1 MKKHGVIKKCIALA
15 LGTTLIMGVAGCVS
29 SGADSGKEQEAG
41 ETFGTEAA
49 WESSTAAQA
58 PETTSAAGTETET
71 TLLIAAAASL
81 EATFEDTLIPMFEE
95 ANPGIQVEGTYASS
109 GDLQQQ
115 IESGLE
121 ADLFMSAAT
130 SNMDALVEE
139 GLIDEASV
147 VNLLK
152 NDVVLI
158 VPEGVETEV
167 TGFADL
173 ANADVVAIGD
183 PESVPA
189 GKYAKEILDGLGIYD
204 AVAEK
209 ASFGNS
215 VTEVLTWV
223 AEGSA
228 DAGIV
233 YSTDALTENSNG
245 DEKKVTVLATADDSM
260 METPVIYPV
269 GITSSTTKKEAA
281 QALEEFLQSEEAM
294 NVFVEAGF
302 TVNQP

>member
-1 MKKHGVIKKCIALA
+1 MKKGTLMKKCMTAVLSAALV
-15 LGTTLIMGVAGCVS
+15 MGMAGCGS
-29 SGADSGKEQEAG
+29 SGSGSGSGQDANEAA
-41 ETFGTEAA
+41 GTEAA
-49 WESSTAAQA
+49 QESATVS
-58 PETTSAAGTETET
+58 EGAAGGDT

-81 EATFEDTLIPMFEE
+81 EAVFEDQLIPMFEE
-95 ANPGIQVEGTYASS
+95 ANPGVTVEGTYASS

-130 SNMDALVEE
+130 SNMDTLVEE
-139 GLIDEASV
+139 GLVDEASV
-147 VNLLK
+147 VDLLK

-158 VPEGVETEV
+158 VPEGVDSKV
-167 TGFADL
+167 TGFEDL
-173 ANADVVAIGD
+173 TNADVVAMGD

-189 GKYAKEILDGLGIYD
+189 GKYAREILTGLGIYD
-204 AVAEK
+204 EVAEK

-245 DEKKVTVLATADDSM
+245 DDKKVTVLATADDSM
-260 METPVIYPV
+260 MQTPVIYPV
-269 GITSSTTKKEAA
+269 GITTATTKREAA
-281 QALEEFLQSEEAM
+281 WTLEDFLQSGEAM
-294 NVFVEAGF
+294 NIFVEAGF
-302 TVNQP
+302 TADH

>member
-1 MKKHGVIKKCIALA
+1 MKQKHLFRKCTIMVLGAALV
-15 LGTTLIMGVAGCVS
+15 LGLTGC
-29 SGADSGKEQEAG
+29 GN
-41 ETFGTEAA
+41 
-49 WESSTAAQA
+49 
-58 PETTSAAGTETET
+58 AAGGNKEENEKST
-71 TLLIAAAASL
+71 TTVKQATGSEDHLLIAAAASL
-81 EATFEDTLIPMFEE
+81 EAVFEDSLIPAFEKE
-95 ANPGIQVEGTYASS
+95 NPGITVEGTYASS

-130 SNMDALVEE
+130 SNMDTLVQE
-139 GLIDEASV
+139 GWIDKSSV

-158 VPEGVETEV
+158 VPEGIESKV
-167 TGFADL
+167 TGFDDL
-173 ANADVVAIGD
+173 DQADVVAIGD

-189 GKYAKEILDGLGIYD
+189 GKYAKEILTGLGIYD
-204 AVAEK
+204 AVAKK

-215 VTEVLTWV
+215 VTEVCTWV

-245 DEKKVTVLATADDSM
+245 DDKKVKVLATAEDSM
-260 METPVIYPV
+260 MQTPVIYPV
-269 GITSSTTKKEAA
+269 GRTTASAQKESA
-281 QALEEFLQSEEAM
+281 QKLEEYLQSDEAM
-294 NVFVEAGF
+294 HVFEEAGF
-302 TVNQP
+302 TANPQ

>member
-1 MKKHGVIKKCIALA
+1 MKKGTLMKKCMTVALSAA
-15 LGTTLIMGVAGCVS
+15 LVMGMAGCGS
-29 SGADSGKEQEAG
+29 SGSDSGRGQDAN
-41 ETFGTEAA
+41 EAA
-49 WESSTAAQA
+49 GAEHAQKSTTA
-58 PETTSAAGTETET
+58 EGTAGGDT

-81 EATFEDTLIPMFEE
+81 EAVFEDQLIPMFEE
-95 ANPGIQVEGTYASS
+95 ANPGVTVEGTYASS

-130 SNMDALVEE
+130 SNMDTLVEE
-139 GLIDEASV
+139 GLVDEASV
-147 VNLLK
+147 VDLLK

-158 VPEGVETEV
+158 VPEGVDSKV
-167 TGFADL
+167 TGFEDL
-173 ANADVVAIGD
+173 TNADVVAMGD

-189 GKYAKEILDGLGIYD
+189 GKYAREILTGLGIYD
-204 AVAEK
+204 EVAEK

-245 DEKKVTVLATADDSM
+245 DDKKVTVLATADDSM
-260 METPVIYPV
+260 MQTPVIYPV
-269 GITSSTTKKEAA
+269 GITTATTKREVART
-281 QALEEFLQSEEAM
+281 LEDFLQSGEAM
-294 NVFVEAGF
+294 NIFVEAGF
-302 TVNQP
+302 TADH

>member
-1 MKKHGVIKKCIALA
+1 MKKGTLMKKCMTVVLSAALV
-15 LGTTLIMGVAGCVS
+15 MGMAGCGS
-29 SGADSGKEQEAG
+29 SGSDSGSGQDANE
-41 ETFGTEAA
+41 
-49 WESSTAAQA
+49 
-58 PETTSAAGTETET
+58 AAGTEHAQESATVSEGAAGGDT

-81 EATFEDTLIPMFEE
+81 EAVFEDQLIPMFEE
-95 ANPGIQVEGTYASS
+95 ANPGITVEGTYASS

-130 SNMDALVEE
+130 SNMDTLVEE
-139 GLIDEASV
+139 GLVDEASV
-147 VNLLK
+147 VDLLK

-158 VPEGVETEV
+158 VPEGVDSKV
-167 TGFADL
+167 TGFEDL
-173 ANADVVAIGD
+173 TNADVVAMGD

-189 GKYAKEILDGLGIYD
+189 GKYAREILTGLGIYD
-204 AVAEK
+204 EVAEK

-245 DEKKVTVLATADDSM
+245 DDKKVTVLATADDSM
-260 METPVIYPV
+260 MQTPVIYPV
-269 GITSSTTKKEAA
+269 GITTATTKREAA
-281 QALEEFLQSEEAM
+281 RTLEDFLQSGEAM
-294 NVFVEAGF
+294 NIFVEAGF
-302 TVNQP
+302 TADH

>member
-1 MKKHGVIKKCIALA
+1 MKKHGLVKKCMTFA
-15 LGTTLIMGVAGCVS
+15 LGAALIMGMAGCGPAGS
-29 SGADSGKEQEAG
+29 DSGSGQDAN
-41 ETFGTEAA
+41 ETSGTEAA
-49 WESSTAAQA
+49 REGATAAQA
-58 PETTSAAGTETET
+58 AAGEET
-71 TLLIAAAASL
+71 TLLIVAAASL
-81 EATFEDTLIPMFEE
+81 EAVFEDQLIPMFEE

-130 SNMDALVEE
+130 SNMDTLVEE
-139 GLIDEASV
+139 GLVDQASV

-158 VPEGVETEV
+158 VPEGVESNV
-167 TGFADL
+167 TGFEDL

-189 GKYAKEILDGLGIYD
+189 GKYAQEILTGLGIYD
-204 AVAEK
+204 QVAEK

-245 DEKKVTVLATADDSM
+245 DDKKVTVLATADDSM

-269 GITSSTTKKEAA
+269 GITTSTTRKEAA
-281 QALEEFLQSEEAM
+281 QTLEDFLQSEEAM

-302 TVNQP
+302 TANK

>member
-1 MKKHGVIKKCIALA
+1 MKKQNIMKRFVTLA
-15 LGTTLIMGVAGCVS
+15 LSAVLVMGVTACGTSNHS
-29 SGADSGKEQEAG
+29 SQDNADEDGNTKAIKENNTSAE
-41 ETFGTEAA
+41 
-49 WESSTAAQA
+49 TAA
-58 PETTSAAGTETET
+58 GGNT
-71 TLLIAAAASL
+71 TLLIAAVASL
-81 EATFEDTLIPMFEE
+81 EAVFEDELIPMFEE

-130 SNMDALVEE
+130 SNMDALVDE
-139 GLIDEASV
+139 GLMDASSV
-147 VNLLK
+147 VDLLK

-158 VPEGVETEV
+158 VPEGMETNV
-167 TGFADL
+167 TGFEDIT
-173 ANADVVAIGD
+173 NADVIAIGD

-189 GKYAKEILDGLGIYD
+189 GKYAQEIFEGLGIYD
-204 AVAEK
+204 EVAKK

-233 YSTDALTENSNG
+233 YSTDALTENNNG
-245 DEKKVTVLATADDSM
+245 DDKKVKVIATADDSM
-260 METPVIYPV
+260 MQTPVIYPV
-269 GITSSTTKKEAA
+269 GIATSTTKKEAA
-281 QALEEFLQSEEAM
+281 QTLEDFLQSKEALD
-294 NVFVEAGF
+294 VFVAAGF
-302 TVNQP
+302 TANNK

>member
-1 MKKHGVIKKCIALA
+1 MRKFTWMKRCVAMALSA
-15 LGTTLIMGVAGCVS
+15 ALIMGMTGCGS
-29 SGADSGKEQEAG
+29 SDTGKSDADNEAAATDTVQEENTAAVGDAG
-41 ETFGTEAA
+41 E
-49 WESSTAAQA
+49 
-58 PETTSAAGTETET
+58 ET

-81 EATFEDTLIPMFEE
+81 EAVFEDTLIPMFEE
-95 ANPGIQVEGTYASS
+95 ANPGIKVEGTYASS

-130 SNMDALVEE
+130 SNMDTLVEE
-139 GLIDEASV
+139 GLIEEASV

-158 VPEGVETEV
+158 VPEGVDTKV
-167 TGFADL
+167 TGFEDL
-173 ANADVVAIGD
+173 TNADVVAIGD

-189 GKYAKEILDGLGIYD
+189 GKYAKEILTGLGIYD

-245 DEKKVTVLATADDSM
+245 DDKNVTVLAVAEDSM
-260 METPVIYPV
+260 MQTPVIYPV
-269 GITSSTTKKEAA
+269 GIVTASAKKEAA
-281 QALEEFLQSEEAM
+281 QKLEDFLQTEEAM
-294 NVFVEAGF
+294 DVFVEAGF
-302 TVNQP
+302 TANK

>member
-1 MKKHGVIKKCIALA
+1 MKKHVWMKRCAAVALSAA
-15 LGTTLIMGVAGCVS
+15 LVMGMTGCGS
-29 SGADSGKEQEAG
+29 SDTGKGDADK
-41 ETFGTEAA
+41 EAA
-49 WESSTAAQA
+49 ATDTVQEENTAAA
-58 PETTSAAGTETET
+58 EETGGDT

-81 EATFEDTLIPMFEE
+81 EAVFEDTLIPIFEKE
-95 ANPGIQVEGTYASS
+95 NPGIKVEGTYASS

-130 SNMDALVEE
+130 SNMDTLVGE
-139 GLIDEASV
+139 GLIDEDSV
-147 VNLLK
+147 VDLLK

-158 VPEGVETEV
+158 VPEGVDTKV
-167 TGFADL
+167 TGFEDL
-173 ANADVVAIGD
+173 TNADVVAIGD

-189 GKYAKEILDGLGIYD
+189 GKYAKEILTGLGIYD

-245 DEKKVTVLATADDSM
+245 DDKKVTVLAVAEDSM
-260 METPVIYPV
+260 MQTPVIYPV
-269 GITSSTTKKEAA
+269 GIVTASAKKEAA
-281 QALEEFLQSEEAM
+281 QKLEDFLQSEETM
-294 NVFVEAGF
+294 NIFVEAGF
-302 TVNQP
+302 TANK

>member
-1 MKKHGVIKKCIALA
+1 MKKHTWMKRCVAMALSA
-15 LGTTLIMGVAGCVS
+15 ALIMGMTGCGSSDTVQEKDTVAVEET
-29 SGADSGKEQEAG
+29 SG
-41 ETFGTEAA
+41 
-49 WESSTAAQA
+49 
-58 PETTSAAGTETET
+58 ET

-81 EATFEDTLIPMFEE
+81 EAVFEDTLIPMFEE
-95 ANPGIQVEGTYASS
+95 ANPGIKVEGTYASS

-130 SNMDALVEE
+130 SNMDTLVEE
-139 GLIDEASV
+139 GLVDEASV

-158 VPEGVETEV
+158 VPEGVDTKV
-167 TGFADL
+167 TGFEDL
-173 ANADVVAIGD
+173 TNADVVAIGD

-189 GKYAKEILDGLGIYD
+189 GKYAKEILTGLGIYD

-245 DEKKVTVLATADDSM
+245 DDKKVTVLATAEDSM

-269 GITSSTTKKEAA
+269 GIVSASAKKEAA
-281 QALEEFLQSEEAM
+281 QTLEEFLQTEEAM
-294 NVFVEAGF
+294 DVFVEAGF
-302 TVNQP
+302 TANK